1 MTENEATVTD
11 FFELPHVWAYE
22 PVYAFAQPSARDAIV
37 NLLEKV
43 GRPTS
48 GKIVIEVTARWEE

>member
-1 MTENEATVTD
+1 MTGNEATVTRE
-11 FFELPHVWAYE
+11 FNLPHEWNYE
-22 PVYAFAQPSARDAIV
+22 PLYEFAHNVAGESIV

>member
-1 MTENEATVTD
+1 MTETESTITREFN
-11 FFELPHVWAYE
+11 LPHVWDHD
-22 PVYAFAQPSARDAIV
+22 PVYWFAQSSARDAIV